1 MNFREHIKQSIGVF
15 LDNFFL
21 AMLDSGNCE
30 YDYKY
35 SILEFFDKLA
45 ENPEH
50 VLEIFANFD
59 CDVHGRNIC
68 QRTIDTM
75 SKLAKSEMREVST
88 VITQQ

>member
-1 MNFREHIKQSIGVF
+1 
-15 LDNFFL
+15 
-21 AMLDSGNCE
+21 MLDSGNSE

-59 CDVHGRNIC
+59 CDVNGLDIC
-68 QRTIDTM
+68 YRIVNTV
-75 SKLAKSEMREVST
+75 SKMAKSEFNRE
-88 VITQQ
+88 